1 MKQISIDSKVFKTLA
16 ESVGNLAPETGAVIG
31 AYDASPDCIS
41 HVWFDNKPSADI
53 YIPSANAITA
63 VVQKWMQ
70 ENAHFCGIVHSHPF
84 GFPELSATDMKSAVR
99 IMESNRM
106 DSMLLGLFHEGILH
120 VYRITIDEN
129 GTPRTEK
136 VEYIIKEE

>member
-1 MKQISIDSKVFKTLA
+1 MKQITIDSKVYKTLT
-16 ESVGNLAPETGAVIG
+16 ETVGSIAPETGAVIG
-31 AYDASPDCIS
+31 AYDTSPNCIS
-41 HVWFDNKPSADI
+41 HVWFDDKPSDDV

-70 ENAHFCGIVHSHPF
+70 ENVQFCGIVHSHPF
-84 GFPELSATDMKSAVR
+84 GFPELSATDIKSAVR
-99 IMESNRM
+99 IMESNRLG
-106 DSMLLGLFHEGILH
+106 SMILGLFQEGILH
-120 VYRITIDEN
+120 VYQITIDEN